1 MTMLKSTYNPLLL
14 FLFLLCTSNGF
25 SQNDKQKQLETR
37 RIELRREIQ
46 KINELRA
53 ENKSKEKSQLSLIED
68 FNYKISVLS
77 NLIKVTNQ
85 QANLLTREINSNQRK
100 ISNLREELATL
111 KEDYAAMLVKSYK
124 SKNQQSRIMFLLSSN
139 NFKQAYK
146 RLQYIK
152 QYSDHQKKQG
162 EIIKIKTIELQ
173 ERNSNLL
180 KQQEEKKS
188 LIAENRVVQKS
199 LEGERRQHEVLM
211 KSIQKNLT
219 TYASQ
224 IKKKQRE
231 ADRIEKEI
239 DRIIKAAILASNKKA
254 GTGKTTS
261 STSFA
266 LTPEEKVLNT
276 NFVSNKGKLPWP
288 VEKGFVRLG
297 YGTQPHPINKS
308 LTIKSN
314 GVRIATEK
322 GAKVMAVFNG
332 EVSEILKMKNVNP
345 IVMIRHGNY
354 LTLYRNL
361 SQVYVKKGEKVSTKQ
376 VIGEV
381 FTNPSNGETILSF
394 TISKGTSTENPASWI
409 YKM

>member
-1 MTMLKSTYNPLLL
+1 MNINKLTYKIVFILG
-14 FLFLLCTSNGF
+14 FLLSTGLGF
-25 SQNDKQKQLETR
+25 SQSDKQKQLESR
-37 RIELRREIQ
+37 RQELRREIQ
-46 KINELRA
+46 KINELRS
-53 ENKSKEKSQLSLIED
+53 ENKSKAKSELSLIED

-85 QANLLTREINSNQRK
+85 QANLLTREISSNQNK
-100 ISNLREELATL
+100 ISSLRDELKQL
-111 KEDYAAMLVKSYK
+111 KEDYAAMIVKSYK

-139 NFKQAYK
+139 DFKQAYK
-146 RLQYIK
+146 RLKYIK

-173 ERNSNLL
+173 DSNASLL
-180 KQQEEKKS
+180 KQQEDKKK
-188 LIAENRVVQKS
+188 LIAENRGVQNT
-199 LEGERRQHEVLM
+199 LEKARKQHETVM
-211 KSIQKNLT
+211 VSIKKNLSR
-219 TYASQ
+219 YASQ

-231 ADRIEKEI
+231 ANRIDREI
-239 DRIIKAAILASNKKA
+239 DRIIKAAIAKSNKKA
-254 GTGKTTS
+254 GKIASSKT
-261 STSFA
+261 FA
-266 LTPEEKVLNT
+266 LTSEEKVLAS
-276 NFVSNKGKLPWP
+276 NFISNKGKLPWP

-297 YGTQPHPINKS
+297 YGSQPHPIDRS
-308 LTIKSN
+308 LIIKSN

-322 GAKVMAVFNG
+322 GAKARAVFDG

-361 SQVYVKKGEKVSTKQ
+361 SQVYVKKGDKVRTKQ

-394 TISKGTSTENPASWI
+394 TLSKGTATENPASWI